1 MSSLDRQ
8 FSTNFGQTA
17 HQSNVDKKPARFCR
31 PLMIQKV
38 GQGQLQILSDGRF
51 HFSAHLS
58 PVLKG
63 CFSRTMRYQSFLI
76 LLFGIKLVEPLHD
89 PINAE
94 DVLVQ
99 AQQFSCSKI

>member
-38 GQGQLQILSDGRF
+38 GQGQLQILSDRRF
-51 HFSAHLS
+51 HFSTHLS

-63 CFSRTMRYQSFLI
+63 FLSRTMIYQSHSFLV
-76 LLFGIKLVEPLHD
+76 LLFGIQLVEPLHD
-89 PINAE
+89 PINAK

-99 AQQFSCSKI
+99 AQQFSY

>member
-1 MSSLDRQ
+1 ML
-8 FSTNFGQTA
+8 
-17 HQSNVDKKPARFCR
+17 
-31 PLMIQKV
+31 QKV

-99 AQQFSCSKI
+99 AQQFSCSKIWQKILNVTKKSTQKHEVTFFRSFEDRHL